1 MSSNT
6 ISNSDLPK
14 TKSSL
19 SELLKQQNNTQNS
32 NSSIDEQTN
41 DNKNKPSNI
50 NDTTQIVEK
59 RIPYEGSGSVS
70 EEADEESPI
79 SDPPVSVIETKMNNL
94 GFNNN
99 SLLSQSFINTNNA
112 HTIAFGSSVQNQDS
126 LLSSSS
132 NTTVSRRNTNKSF
145 SQKNF
150 PSLSSS
156 IPYSVPDQAPS
167 YLNINNNNSGSGNDT
182 PPPSGAISVAQSGS
196 TSNNFDDGKSSNHGS
211 LGSGSTS
218 GSFVDLMPAN
228 VSQINS
234 NVIRSPQV
242 ANVEARFVISK
253 QKLHEKQMS
262 NLSWTNENGFGA
274 SSTSSSAKKGS
285 SNLFANSGS
294 SSSYKDNSK
303 TINHSSSF
311 NRKQTLS
318 QGGSTSGL
326 STMISRTGSIGNILF
341 NSKKDLSVSSS
352 PKSTSPASSKLTS
365 SLKNSNGPTSH
376 SNENQPSSAP
386 STSSG
391 LRSVVDTETFSN
403 HPDEPLHIPNRAKQ
417 ASIFNPSRTPNSTAQ
432 SYNNN
437 NGISVKT
444 NMNGTAGS
452 SSGSTPRSA
461 KHNHSFVKF
470 FKKTSS
476 FSASPS
482 SPHSAF
488 STAND
493 RNQNQHTGAPS
504 VSTFNTHAIVNQ
516 KQTTNGSAIASSSG
530 GSSVDSL
537 GKDTRYAT
545 SSERK
550 PSESASSFSSSTFQ
564 GPSSLGQTDILY
576 QASNPQVCTV
586 NNNSSGQSSAG
597 ANNAS
602 GGTLQKKKLQ
612 AATLGLQEQA
622 LQHTSHLP
630 FSKRYTR
637 TGDQLGAGAGGS
649 VSIVKRVVDKKQ
661 FAVKEFR
668 AKYENEKKRDYI
680 KKITGEYCIGTTL
693 KHPNIIETVELVY
706 ENNRMLQVMEYCD
719 FDLFAIVTSNKM
731 TFQEICCCFKQIL
744 NGIEYLHSIGLAH
757 RDLKLDNCVVDMNGI
772 VKLIDFGAA
781 VVFSYPLSNKLVT
794 ASGIVGSDPYLPPEV
809 CIFSKY
815 DPRPVDIWSVAMIFV
830 CLTIKQFP
838 WKIPKLKDS
847 SFKLFCSG
855 RDCDSLSQLVSRPAD
870 PPNYDQAV
878 YTNADKGA
886 AAATGSNN
894 PSNPSDM
901 KIGPQSLLHK
911 LPEESRHIIGRM
923 VELAPARRANIDEIM
938 EDPFVKG
945 IQMCYVDHDNNVVNH
960 EDNHVHTIVD
970 QSVAHIA
977 GLEKNKKR

>member
-1 MSSNT
+1 MANNYESGKEPT
-6 ISNSDLPK
+6 K

-19 SELLKQQNNTQNS
+19 SELLKHQHNQSSISPQEEQTTSTTTRIIETGIPSEGS
-32 NSSIDEQTN
+32 NS
-41 DNKNKPSNI
+41 
-50 NDTTQIVEK
+50 
-59 RIPYEGSGSVS
+59 VS
-70 EEADEESPI
+70 DEE
-79 SDPPVSVIETKMNNL
+79 IEANAVTSKIPS
-94 GFNNN
+94 F
-99 SLLSQSFINTNNA
+99 SQSFINTNNA
-112 HTIAFGSSVQNQDS
+112 HTISFGSSVQNQDS
-126 LLSSSS
+126 LFSTSS
-132 NTTVSRRNTNKSF
+132 NTISKRNTNKSF

-167 YLNINNNNSGSGNDT
+167 YLNINANNTPTAAINLSESEGNGNAFED
-182 PPPSGAISVAQSGS
+182 S
-196 TSNNFDDGKSSNHGS
+196 KSSNHGS
-211 LGSGSTS
+211 LGSNSTN

-242 ANVEARFVISK
+242 ANVEPRFVLSK

-262 NLSWTNENGFGA
+262 NLSWSNENGFG
-274 SSTSSSAKKGS
+274 
-285 SNLFANSGS
+285 GS
-294 SSSYKDNSK
+294 SSKKTSSNPFHGSASYKDNSQ

-311 NRKQTLS
+311 NRKQTIS
-318 QGGSTSGL
+318 QGGNTSGL
-326 STMISRTGSIGNILF
+326 TTMISRTGSIGNMLF
-341 NSKKDLSVSSS
+341 NSKKDFSSS
-352 PKSTSPASSKLTS
+352 PSSKSASPTSSKLTS
-365 SLKNSNGPTSH
+365 SLKNTNPNDAQST
-376 SNENQPSSAP
+376 SAP
-386 STSSG
+386 SG
-391 LRSVVDTETFSN
+391 LRSVVDTEKFTNSS
-403 HPDEPLHIPNRAKQ
+403 DEELHIPNRTRQ
-417 ASIFNPSRTPNSTAQ
+417 ASIFNPSRTPNTSAQ
-432 SYNNN
+432 NNS
-437 NGISVKT
+437 ISIKT
-444 NMNGTAGS
+444 NLNGSNLS
-452 SSGSTPRSA
+452 SAGSTPKSA
-461 KHNHSFVKF
+461 KNSHSFVKF
-470 FKKTSS
+470 FKKSS
-476 FSASPS
+476 SAQSSS
-482 SPHSAF
+482 SPTTDRQQNHH
-488 STAND
+488 TAS
-493 RNQNQHTGAPS
+493 PS

-516 KQTTNGSAIASSSG
+516 KQPLSGSAISSSA
-530 GSSVDSL
+530 GSSTESI
-537 GKDTRYAT
+537 GKDTKVAAN
-545 SSERK
+545 ERK
-550 PSESASSFSSSTFQ
+550 PSESSFSSSTFQ
-564 GPSSLGQTDILY
+564 GPSSLGNTDILY
-576 QASNPQVCTV
+576 QASNPP
-586 NNNSSGQSSAG
+586 NG
-597 ANNAS
+597 NNATVAS
-602 GGTLQKKKLQ
+602 APAKKYQ
-612 AATLGLQEQA
+612 ASQGLQEQA

-630 FSKRYTR
+630 FSKRYNR

-649 VSIVKRVVDKKQ
+649 VSVVKRLIDKKQ

-668 AKYENEKKRDYI
+668 SKYENEKKREYI

-731 TFQEICCCFKQIL
+731 SFQEISCCFKQIL

-757 RDLKLDNCVVDMNGI
+757 RDLKLDNCVVNKNGI

-855 RDCDSLSQLVSRPAD
+855 RDCDSLSQLVSRAAD
-870 PPNYDQAV
+870 PPKYDQAI
-878 YTNADKGA
+878 
-886 AAATGSNN
+886 TGNPNSSSSNN
-894 PSNPSDM
+894 PSNPTDL

-911 LPEESRHIIGRM
+911 LPEETRHIIGRM

-945 IQMCYVDHDNNVVNH
+945 IQMCYVDHEGSVINNPENH
-960 EDNHVHTIVD
+960 KHTIVD

-977 GLEKNKKR
+977 GLEKNKKK